1 VNVDHTKMSKS
12 LGNVL
17 LVRQL
22 LEQAPG
28 EAIRLALLAAHYRQ
42 PLDWTSEVLPEARRK
57 LDRLYGALRDVAGW
71 QSLDAGRA
79 RSRVH
84 RRARR

>member
-1 VNVDHTKMSKS
+1 MSKS

-17 LVRQL
+17 LVREL

-42 PLDWTSEVLPEARRK
+42 PLDWTGEVLPEARRK
-57 LDRLYGALRDVAGW
+57 LDRLYGALRDVEGW
-71 QSLDAGRA
+71 QDVQAA
-79 RSRVH
+79 RIRISSPH
-84 RRARR
+84 STMT